1 VWVSDEMAGVICL
14 WLKNDVNVKGEKI
27 EAWFSSVHSRF
38 LEMDDG
44 R

>member
-1 VWVSDEMAGVICL
+1 MWVSDEMAGVICL
-14 WLKNDVNVKGEKI
+14 WLKNDVSVKGEKI